1 MIARFL
7 FIPLLVESL
16 VGCASG
22 RPEASTEDL
31 VVAAVLRDVIAE
43 ETRWGTPVICAP
55 GRTDPSGTLL
65 GLVRSGATFEVSVCS
80 DLTGDPINSF
90 RAVTRST
97 GACAYIVFWNEVEH
111 RDSPQYRVQ
120 AGFSCGFT
128 CGKLY
133 QYRVGK
139 SDGAWHVLGKIMLS
153 IS

>member
-16 VGCASG
+16 LGCASG
-22 RPEASTEDL
+22 RPQASTEDL

-65 GLVRSGATFEVSVCS
+65 GLVRSGATFEVSVCP
-80 DLTGDPINSF
+80 DLTGDPTDSF

-97 GACAYIVFWNEVEH
+97 GARAYIVFWNEVAQRE
-111 RDSPQYRVQ
+111 SQKYEVQ
-120 AGFSCGFT
+120 AGFNCGPT

-139 SDGAWHVLGKIMLS
+139 SEGVWRVLGKVLLS
-153 IS
+153 VS